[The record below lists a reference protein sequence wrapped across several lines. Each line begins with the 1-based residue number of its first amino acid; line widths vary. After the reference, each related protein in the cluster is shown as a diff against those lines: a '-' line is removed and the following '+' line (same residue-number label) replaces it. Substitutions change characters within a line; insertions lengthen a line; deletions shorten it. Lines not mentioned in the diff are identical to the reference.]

1 MTDQPP
7 NVTRTSIEQEWDHL
21 KEVLDAVTAV
31 IDKHSGDD
39 DVIVTDSSVREL
51 KQIARSVEEDT
62 KEMLEEGRLLR
73 LGIVGQVKAGKSSL
87 LNLLLFDGQEV
98 LPKAATPMTAS
109 LTHIVK
115 SDRDEIEIE
124 YYTAEDWKKI
134 SDDARKYERAK
145 RAGGRDIEE
154 SKEVAAQLVEM
165 ADKNGINVH
174 EHLGKR
180 SVHQVQSTELNDQL
194 RHFVGSEG
202 ALTPL
207 VKSVTIRSSQG
218 MADLDIVDT
227 PGINDPIISR
237 SRQAERM
244 LSRCDAVLLL
254 SYAAQ
259 FMDSLDAT
267 FFGHRIPQQGIRHC
281 LVIGSK
287 FDSALVD
294 VSRDHR
300 GRLDEAKADTERR
313 LKAHADEAVARLV
326 GVPDTSDTN
335 DGTQDV
341 ALISAMCAALAK
353 RPCDSWAPDE
363 RHAFETLQRAYP
375 DWLDQPERDQDIN
388 QTTRDNLV
396 WIGNRAAVDD
406 SLKGV
411 RANKDSIT
419 AGKITDFLREKHI
432 QVLEELAE
440 LISSLEERK
449 DLVEASDIGDIESQQ
464 NSISTLL
471 GEIETK
477 VTWVWDDLIEKR
489 RERIDDLRK
498 EIREATADARD
509 GIKSAVRTKTKTR
522 IETVVVQTNL
532 ILPDETRDEIVEE
545 EKKKLDR
552 GELETTIDRYSEQV
566 IDGARSI
573 VDDMYNRPFANHAVK
588 MLVRQ
593 VNESLSNVLAANVNV
608 GVLKRALREAVVDIV
623 QRAEEHLK
631 NAHRSFLDSADFTLD
646 YEGNSLKRGQK
657 KGRKLVKDL
666 RNEAMEWLDSCE
678 QQINVVQDRAKADL
692 VPATLKE
699 LERYQKR
706 LKKDIAEKQ
715 FRLNRYGS
723 ALDELKQA
731 RDRLENLVGTSED

>member
-7 NVTRTSIEQEWDHL
+7 NVTRTAIEQEWNHL

-115 SDRDEIEIE
+115 SDHDEIEIE

-281 LVIGSK
+281 L
-287 FDSALVD
+287 
-294 VSRDHR
+294 
-300 GRLDEAKADTERR
+300 
-313 LKAHADEAVARLV
+313 
-326 GVPDTSDTN
+326 N
-335 DGTQDV
+335 
-341 ALISAMCAALAK
+341 
-353 RPCDSWAPDE
+353 
-363 RHAFETLQRAYP
+363 
-375 DWLDQPERDQDIN
+375 
-388 QTTRDNLV
+388 TT
-396 WIGNRAAVDD
+396 
-406 SLKGV
+406 
-411 RANKDSIT
+411 T
-419 AGKITDFLREKHI
+419 
-432 QVLEELAE
+432 
-440 LISSLEERK
+440 
-449 DLVEASDIGDIESQQ
+449 
-464 NSISTLL
+464 
-471 GEIETK
+471 
-477 VTWVWDDLIEKR
+477 
-489 RERIDDLRK
+489 
-498 EIREATADARD
+498 
-509 GIKSAVRTKTKTR
+509 
-522 IETVVVQTNL
+522 
-532 ILPDETRDEIVEE
+532 
-545 EKKKLDR
+545 
-552 GELETTIDRYSEQV
+552 
-566 IDGARSI
+566 
-573 VDDMYNRPFANHAVK
+573 
-588 MLVRQ
+588 
-593 VNESLSNVLAANVNV
+593 
-608 GVLKRALREAVVDIV
+608 
-623 QRAEEHLK
+623 
-631 NAHRSFLDSADFTLD
+631 
-646 YEGNSLKRGQK
+646 
-657 KGRKLVKDL
+657 
-666 RNEAMEWLDSCE
+666 
-678 QQINVVQDRAKADL
+678 
-692 VPATLKE
+692 
-699 LERYQKR
+699 
-706 LKKDIAEKQ
+706 
-715 FRLNRYGS
+715 
-723 ALDELKQA
+723 
-731 RDRLENLVGTSED
+731 